1 MERRNFV
8 KSAVLLPSLGMETTP
23 KMRPQKGI
31 KVAKNEARFQKRVKI
46 GAVTLD
52 CKVSGKDTD
61 GDLYIF
67 ESINNLKNDGP
78 PLHAHPDLDETF
90 YILEGEMKF
99 KVGDEILYLKSGDS
113 VLIPRNVPH
122 CFTSNTDQPAK
133 MLVIVQSATTME
145 TFFEELSKV
154 EKITPEIAAKIY
166 QKHNMVLLGSPL
178 MAD

>member
-1 MERRNFV
+1 MERRNFI
-8 KSAVLLPSLGMETTP
+8 KSAVILPAVGIETNP
-23 KMRPQKGI
+23 KTRPKKGV
-31 KVAKNEARFQKRVKI
+31 KVAAGTARFQRSLKV
-46 GAVTLD
+46 GAAVLD

-78 PLHAHPDLDETF
+78 PLHSHPDLDETF

-99 KVGDEILYLKSGDS
+99 KVGDEIFYMKVGDS

-122 CFTSNTDQPAK
+122 CFTSNTDKPAK
-133 MLVIVQSATTME
+133 MLVIIQSATTME
-145 TFFEELSKV
+145 SFFEELSKV
-154 EKITPEIAAKIY
+154 EKITPEIGAQIY
-166 QKHNMVLLGSPL
+166 QKHNMVLLGPPL